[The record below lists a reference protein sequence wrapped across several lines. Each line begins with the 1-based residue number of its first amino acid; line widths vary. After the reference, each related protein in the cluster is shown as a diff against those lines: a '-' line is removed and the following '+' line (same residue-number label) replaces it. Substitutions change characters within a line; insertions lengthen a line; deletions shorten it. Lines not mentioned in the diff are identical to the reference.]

1 MSAET
6 NSRDSLKLF
15 GIAVLLSVLICVVL
29 AAAFFLIVFPHK
41 SPPNE
46 QQVIQNFNAHR
57 ADFERLHSMLV
68 EDKNLIRLAK
78 WGVQT
83 SKAMGTSENPTADFP
98 TERYHQYWT
107 FSSKPE
113 DSEQNAT
120 RLTRL
125 PTFAFGSSRRDG
137 RAIRGT
143 WIFVGKRKRRQTKS
157 QASMIF
163 IECRSPGSRFSGA
176 SKPIGICGPTGDYG

>member
-98 TERYHQYWT
+98 TERYHQYM
-107 FSSKPE
+107 
-113 DSEQNAT
+113 DLLQQAGG
-120 RLTRL
+120 
-125 PTFAFGSSRRDG
+125 FGAERDQ
-137 RAIRGT
+137 ADPPADVCI
-143 WIFVGKRKRRQTKS
+143 WIFASGWAGDTRHLDICWEKETPPNQVASLDDFYRMPKPRKPVFRR
-157 QASMIF
+157 
-163 IECRSPGSRFSGA
+163 IETNWYLWA
-176 SKPIGICGPTGDYG
+176 DW